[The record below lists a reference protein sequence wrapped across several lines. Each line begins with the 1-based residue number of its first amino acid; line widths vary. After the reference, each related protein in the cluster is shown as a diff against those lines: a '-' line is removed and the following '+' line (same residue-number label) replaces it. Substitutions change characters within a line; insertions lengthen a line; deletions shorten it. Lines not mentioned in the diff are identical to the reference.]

1 MELTIEAIEKVMNA
15 TGLDYTAAKTLL
27 AESDNDPDK
36 AIEKITGAGNDETRE
51 KINSIIDRIKSIVEQ
66 GNVDRIQIRK
76 NEEIVLSVPVNVG
89 ILGGLLGVYAAPWA
103 LIAGALAAFGFGC
116 KIEVVKKNGTTDEV
130 E

>member
-1 MELTIEAIEKVMNA
+1 MNLTIEAIDKVMDA
-15 TGLDYTAAKTLL
+15 TGLDYPAAKALL
-27 AESDNDPDK
+27 AECDNDPDK
-36 AIEKITGAGNDETRE
+36 AIEKFSGTGSDETKE
-51 KINSIIDRIKSIVEQ
+51 KVNDIINHIKEVVEQ
-66 GNVDRIQIRK
+66 GNVDRIQIK
-76 NEEIVLSVPVNVG
+76 KEEEIVLSVPVNVG